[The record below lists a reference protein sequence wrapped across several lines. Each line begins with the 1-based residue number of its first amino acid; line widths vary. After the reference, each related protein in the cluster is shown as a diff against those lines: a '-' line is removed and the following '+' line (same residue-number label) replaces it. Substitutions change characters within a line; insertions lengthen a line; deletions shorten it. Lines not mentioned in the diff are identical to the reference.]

1 MRKEIKLKLIAT
13 LFFILLLIPVFMGG
27 YYSGRYTG
35 SYGVQKL
42 VSGGEGFFFLLFRPA
57 HQFFHTYSMLN
68 SNSEVIRLSGYY
80 SLLDNN
86 IIDEDFLIERYRDE
100 GSIPVKR
107 TIIWLMGFSD
117 DFVKILEY
125 FNTIYD
131 ESHREVRREILRII
145 KRRDPVYYKEFITVK
160 KVSKDLWEDEAD
172 YDPPYLLY
180 TCQSC
185 RDKSDY

>member
-1 MRKEIKLKLIAT
+1 MKKEIKLKLITA
-13 LFFILLLIPVFMGG
+13 LFFILLLIPAFMGG
-27 YYSGRYTG
+27 YYWGRYTG

-42 VSGGEGFFFLLFRPA
+42 VSGGEGLLFLLFRPA

-86 IIDEDFLIERYRDE
+86 IIDEDFLMERYRDE

-117 DFVKILEY
+117 DFEKIKGY
-125 FNTIYD
+125 FNTTYN
-131 ESHREVRREILRII
+131 ESHTEVKREILRII
-145 KRRDPVYYKEFITVK
+145 RRRNPDYYKKFIVIK
-160 KVSKDLWEDEAD
+160 KVSKDLWVDEAD
-172 YDPPYLLY
+172 YDPPSFLY
-180 TCQSC
+180 TCQSS
-185 RDKSDY
+185 RDQRDH